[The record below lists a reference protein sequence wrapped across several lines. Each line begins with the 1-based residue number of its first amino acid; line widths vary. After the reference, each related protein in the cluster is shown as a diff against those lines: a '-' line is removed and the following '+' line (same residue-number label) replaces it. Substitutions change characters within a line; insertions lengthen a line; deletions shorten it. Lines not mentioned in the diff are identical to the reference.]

1 MKTFFLSLFAILL
14 LGFSVSTSAQ
24 KTIIHKPSGVKI
36 IFPIHERI
44 FPESWYSERINGKY
58 KPMDPDEYERT
69 EKLVIACLE
78 KYPSE
83 MLRNDLEIVYVVHTL
98 TFYETNYG
106 GTNSNKNVYLTNK
119 GLSRGYDNAYIE
131 RVFHAE
137 FSSILLRKY
146 KTLFDEE
153 AWLACNDPGVEYGDG
168 GVAAL
173 KTNKNSEYFSDTLNS
188 LGFINQYAT
197 SDMENDF
204 NSFAKN
210 MFLPRQS
217 FLDLLKEYPRLKKKS
232 KLLIDFYS
240 QINSYFTAEFFYNMD
255 ISKE

>member
-1 MKTFFLSLFAILL
+1 M
-14 LGFSVSTSAQ
+14 
-24 KTIIHKPSGVKI
+24 
-36 IFPIHERI
+36 
-44 FPESWYSERINGKY
+44 
-58 KPMDPDEYERT
+58 
-69 EKLVIACLE
+69 
-78 KYPSE
+78 
-83 MLRNDLEIVYVVHTL
+83 
-98 TFYETNYG
+98 
-106 GTNSNKNVYLTNK
+106 YLTNK

-146 KTLFDEE
+146 KTLFDED
-153 AWLACNDPGVEYGDG
+153 AWLACNDPDVEYGDG

-240 QINSYFTAEFFYNMD
+240 QINSYFTAEFFNNMD
-255 ISKE
+255 ISEE